1 MIIRSFSKDQLAAK
15 AAEELAVVAAWAIQ
29 ERGHFN
35 LVLTGGGL
43 GIELVSALKAQTIEW
58 NKTSVI
64 FSDERFVSLDSPDR
78 NEFQALTAWH
88 GIRNSDFMMYP
99 NSDLDLSDAAD
110 QMSKILEKRHGI
122 LNSSSAAFDLVVL
135 GMGPDGHV
143 ASLFPNRKHQENWVV
158 AETHSPKPP
167 AERLSL
173 SYGALNRTRKLWFLA
188 AGAEK
193 ADAVRNAMKSD
204 DLPAGRVR
212 GQQETVWW
220 LDQIL
225 SDAL

>member
-1 MIIRSFSKDQLAAK
+1 MIIRSFSRDQLATK
-15 AAEELAVVAAWAIQ
+15 AAEALSAVAAKAIQ

-43 GIELVSALKAQTIEW
+43 GIELVSALKAQSIEW
-58 NKTSVI
+58 RKTSVI
-64 FSDERFVSLDSPDR
+64 FSDERFVSLDNPDR
-78 NEFQALTAWH
+78 NEFQAFAAWD
-88 GIRNSDFMMYP
+88 GLRVSDFIRYP
-99 NSDLDLSDAAD
+99 DLAENLEDAAEE
-110 QMSKILEKRHGI
+110 MSSSLERKLGS
-122 LNSSSAAFDLVVL
+122 LSNSSPVFDLVVL
-135 GMGPDGHV
+135 GIGPDGHV
-143 ASLFPNRKHQENWVV
+143 ASLFPGRKHPENWVV
-158 AETHSPKPP
+158 AEADSPKPP
-167 AERLSL
+167 AKRLSL
-173 SYGALNRTRKLWFLA
+173 SYTALNRSRRIWFLA

-220 LDQIL
+220 LDQVL